1 MTYTTKSGRK
11 SAVPFA
17 LLFGLV
23 LLAVIIVMAV
33 SLNKIRNGQ
42 PGFLSNVWQPDP
54 ARQAPDPV
62 LQDSPLGLE
71 VPPYVKTILFMGSDF
86 RAELGSLRT
95 DVLTLAAFNTRNG
108 KINLVSFPRDLWVKV
123 PGSYENRINVP
134 YQIGGWGMLS
144 DTFAANFGFRPDHY
158 ALLGFDGF
166 ENLIIELGN
175 QIEVKVGQPV
185 ADECDLSL
193 DPSGWCSVEPGTV
206 TMDSKMALWYVRTR
220 KTSSDFERNKRAQE
234 VIQAI
239 ADNALSP
246 SSLKRMPAFL
256 KAIEDNVETDMR
268 LSDMVLYA
276 FPLKKLL
283 HDDLFTTYRITPE
296 MAVGFTTDQGAQVLQ
311 PNIPAIQALL
321 NEVFWVSE

>member
-1 MTYTTKSGRK
+1 M
-11 SAVPFA
+11 A
-17 LLFGLV
+17 L
-23 LLAVIIVMAV
+23 
-33 SLNKIRNGQ
+33 
-42 PGFLSNVWQPDP
+42 
-54 ARQAPDPV
+54 
-62 LQDSPLGLE
+62 
-71 VPPYVKTILFMGSDF
+71 
-86 RAELGSLRT
+86 
-95 DVLTLAAFNTRNG
+95 
-108 KINLVSFPRDLWVKV
+108 
-123 PGSYENRINVP
+123 
-134 YQIGGWGMLS
+134 
-144 DTFAANFGFRPDHY
+144 
-158 ALLGFDGF
+158 
-166 ENLIIELGN
+166 NLIIELGN

-234 VIQAI
+234 MIQAI
-239 ADNALSP
+239 ADKALSP

-283 HDDLFTTYRITPE
+283 RRSVYHLSDHPE

-321 NEVFWVSE
+321 KKFWVSE